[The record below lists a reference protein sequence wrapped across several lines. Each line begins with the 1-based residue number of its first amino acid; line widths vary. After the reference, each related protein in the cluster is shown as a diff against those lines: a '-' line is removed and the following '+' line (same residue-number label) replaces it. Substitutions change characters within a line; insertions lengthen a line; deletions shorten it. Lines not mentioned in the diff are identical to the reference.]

1 MKIRAQVA
9 TILITL
15 ILASMTA
22 PAHAAVKAGTTCS
35 KIGKTATF
43 NGKKFTCIKSKKKLL
58 WNKGVVVKKVTPT
71 ASPSATASTSVAT
84 TNPTVSNSS
93 TAGCANPGGSCV
105 VGDTGPG
112 GGKVFYVQ
120 IGTKFGSWKYL
131 EVAPSTWN
139 GENDPVVP
147 WCPALSN
154 SLGTATS
161 TGTGSANTQKIIS
174 QCSDPNA
181 DFSVAAK
188 VASNYRGGGK
198 SDWFL
203 PSKDELNLLFENRS
217 AVGKNFSAAQYWS
230 SSQDSSVL
238 SWTLDFDSGA
248 LSADVNGID
257 RHVRPI
263 RAFG

>member
-1 MKIRAQVA
+1 M
-9 TILITL
+9 
-15 ILASMTA
+15 
-22 PAHAAVKAGTTCS
+22 
-35 KIGKTATF
+35 
-43 NGKKFTCIKSKKKLL
+43 
-58 WNKGVVVKKVTPT
+58 
-71 ASPSATASTSVAT
+71 
-84 TNPTVSNSS
+84 
-93 TAGCANPGGSCV
+93 
-105 VGDTGPG
+105 
-112 GGKVFYVQ
+112 
-120 IGTKFGSWKYL
+120 
-131 EVAPSTWN
+131 
-139 GENDPVVP
+139 P

-230 SSQDSSVL
+230 SSQDSSVI